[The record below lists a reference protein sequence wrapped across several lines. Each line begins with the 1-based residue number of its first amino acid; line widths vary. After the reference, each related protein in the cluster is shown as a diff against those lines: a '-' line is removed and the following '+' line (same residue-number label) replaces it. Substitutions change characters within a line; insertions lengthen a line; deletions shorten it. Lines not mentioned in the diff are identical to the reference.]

1 MKNVTINSKKYG
13 VDGEAPI
20 RLNNG
25 SLVLHYNKN
34 ADVLGAYIVTS
45 YRDQSGYCKHNGRET
60 SQFCS
65 LVDLD
70 TGYLKFEERCNK
82 CGTCEVAC
90 PDQAITVD
98 LPENWWMNDD
108 NNHNFNPKFTK
119 GKSGC

>member
-1 MKNVTINSKKYG
+1 MKICVKDVIFAYSCVMQMYMQYPQKLIKG
-13 VDGEAPI
+13 VQLPF
-20 RLNNG
+20 
-25 SLVLHYNKN
+25 V
-34 ADVLGAYIVTS
+34 
-45 YRDQSGYCKHNGRET
+45 
-60 SQFCS
+60 
-65 LVDLD
+65 
-70 TGYLKFEERCNK
+70 KFEERCNK